1 MRLTSVG
8 KFLILDVG
16 ERRQT
21 EKQVSFPLLLKGFHR
36 MTHLRIAHQGVGFG
50 QAASGRAQI
59 PNHLASF
66 IDGVEKGEGL

>member
-1 MRLTSVG
+1 LY
-8 KFLILDVG
+8 LDVG

-21 EKQVSFPLLLKGFHR
+21 EKQVSFLLLLKGFHGMR
-36 MTHLRIAHQGVGFG
+36 NLRIAHQGVGFG

-59 PNHLASF
+59 PHDLASF